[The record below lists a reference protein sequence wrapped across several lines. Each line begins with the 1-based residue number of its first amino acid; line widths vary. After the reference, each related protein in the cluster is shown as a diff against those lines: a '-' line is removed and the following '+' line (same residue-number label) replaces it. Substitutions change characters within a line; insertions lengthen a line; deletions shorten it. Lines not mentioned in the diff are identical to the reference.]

1 MLSLKEISDELGGV
15 SRNHALK
22 LLTDCGI
29 RHKTLL
35 SRNGKKIYYDITRE
49 QIQNG
54 ALKEKDPKKI
64 AIQQSIALLMLE
76 TALNRH

>member
-22 LLTDCGI
+22 LLNDSGI

-49 QIQNG
+49 QIQNEH
-54 ALKEKDPKKI
+54 LRKKI
-64 AIQQSIALLMLE
+64 PSKLL
-76 TALNRH
+76 

>member
-1 MLSLKEISDELGGV
+1 MLSLKEISEALEGV

-29 RHKTLL
+29 RHKILL
-35 SRNGKKIYYDITRE
+35 SRNGKKIYYAITRE
-49 QIQNG
+49 QIQEG
-54 ALKEKDPKKI
+54 ALKEKDPKQI
-64 AIQQSIALLMLE
+64 AIQQSIALVMLE

>member
-1 MLSLKEISDELGGV
+1 MLSLKEISEALGGV

-29 RHKTLL
+29 RHKVLL

-54 ALKEKDPKKI
+54 ALKQKDPKKI
-64 AIQQSIALLMLE
+64 AIQQSIALMMLE
-76 TALNRH
+76 AALNRH